1 MTQGR
6 VIGQAVPR
14 HDARDK
20 ILGKTRYA
28 ADFSMPGMLYG
39 RVLRAPLPSARIRA
53 IDTGAALALPGV
65 EAVLTA
71 TDVPNNRIIT
81 RFGQTRKVGGFEGEY
96 LVLAEQTVR
105 YHGEAVA
112 LIAAR
117 TPQLAAQA
125 AQLVQVTY
133 DPLPGVF
140 DPQQAMQAEAPAVGS
155 APDNIVC
162 RYQVRKG
169 DVAQGFAAA
178 DMVLEKTFRTQ
189 FIEHA
194 YLEPEAGLAWVDD
207 DQVVHIRV
215 STQVIEHYRGI
226 ARVLGVAE
234 NRVRVFGTMVGGG
247 FGGKEDI
254 TVESY
259 LALLAQKTG
268 KPVKMVNSRE
278 ESFIGHSKRHP
289 FIMRYKLGARRDGDL
304 LALEAELIAD
314 AGAYVLLSP
323 WVMLYAIVDTTGP
336 YRIRH
341 VKADGVS
348 VLTNNIPTSAMRTF
362 GGGQV
367 CFAYEGMLDAMAAA
381 LHMDPIALRQRN
393 FLRKGESLASGHV
406 LETHVALP
414 ETTSRALEA
423 LGPPSSSRGPIKVG
437 RGLAASLTSYGRMIF
452 LHDTSRAYV
461 GLEMDGS
468 VVVRAGVPD
477 IGGGQSASL
486 GSIAAE
492 TLGVTPADVTI
503 YIMDSALTPLSGT
516 TTATR
521 QLYMSGNAVLQ
532 AATTVRNTL
541 LSMAAELLGDRL
553 PVRPD
558 ELDIADRRIFVRQRP
573 ELSLPMAQVVQAC
586 ADSGLPLF
594 HQAQFNAPVGE
605 LIDFERGY
613 GRVFADFTFGST
625 AAEVEVDTET
635 GRVRVRKLASCF
647 DVGQAINRAS
657 VEGQIEGGA
666 VMGIGWA
673 LTEDYVLR
681 DGYTRTPTFTEYLIP
696 TAMDTPEIQAIV
708 LESGEG
714 LGPFKARGI
723 GEPSLTPVGPA
734 IASAIYD
741 AIGRQ
746 VTALPITPERVL
758 QALAESLEAPSQMPI
773 S

>member
-1 MTQGR
+1 MAQSR
-6 VIGQAVPR
+6 VIGQAIPR
-14 HDARDK
+14 QDARDK

-39 RVLRAPLPSARIRA
+39 AVLRAPLPCARINA
-53 IDTGAALALPGV
+53 IDTSAALALPGV

-71 TDVPNNRIIT
+71 ADVPNNRIIT
-81 RFGQTRKVGGFEGEY
+81 RFGQTREVGGFEGEY
-96 LVLAEQTVR
+96 LVLADELVR

-117 TPQLAAQA
+117 TPQLATQA
-125 AQLVQVTY
+125 TELVQVTY
-133 DPLPGVF
+133 ESLPGVF
-140 DPQQAMQAEAPAVGS
+140 DPQQAMQEKSPRVGS
-155 APDNIVC
+155 ASSNVIS

-169 DVAQGFAAA
+169 DVAQGFADA
-178 DMVLEKTFRTQ
+178 DVVLEKTFRTQ

-215 STQVIEHYRGI
+215 STQVIEHYRGV
-226 ARVLGVAE
+226 AKVLGVPE
-234 NRVRVFGTMVGGG
+234 NRVRIFGTMVGGG

-254 TVESY
+254 TVECY

-278 ESFIGHSKRHP
+278 ESFLGHSKRHP
-289 FIMRYKLGARRDGDL
+289 FIMRYKLGASSAGNL
-304 LALEAELIAD
+304 LALEADLISD

-323 WVMLYAIVDTTGP
+323 WVMLYAMVDTTGP

-341 VKADGVS
+341 VKVDGVS

-362 GGGQV
+362 GAGQV

-381 LHMDPIALRQRN
+381 LQIDPIALRQQN
-393 FLRKGESLASGHV
+393 YLHKGDTLASGHV

-414 ETTSRALEA
+414 ETTPRALEA
-423 LGPPSSSRGPIKVG
+423 LGSPTPNRDSLKVG
-437 RGLAASLTSYGRMIF
+437 RGLASSLTSYGRMIF

-486 GSIAAE
+486 CSVAAE
-492 TLGVTPADVTI
+492 TLGVMPADVTI
-503 YIMDSALTPLSGT
+503 YIMDSALTPLAGT

-532 AATTVRNTL
+532 AATTVRSTL
-541 LSMAAELLGDRL
+541 LSMAAELLSDRMA
-553 PVRPD
+553 VRPD
-558 ELDIADRRIFVRQRP
+558 ELDIADRRIFLSRNPQV
-573 ELSLPMAQVVQAC
+573 SLPMIQVIQAC
-586 ADSGLPLF
+586 ADNGLPLF

-625 AAEVEVDTET
+625 AVEVEVDTET
-635 GRVRVRKLASCF
+635 GRVRVLKLASCF
-647 DVGQAINRAS
+647 DVGQSINRAS

-666 VMGIGWA
+666 VMGLGWA
-673 LTEDYVLR
+673 LTEDYVMR
-681 DGYTRTPTFTEYLIP
+681 DGYTHTPTFTEYLIP
-696 TAMDTPEIQAIV
+696 TAMDIPEIQAIV

-714 LGPFKARGI
+714 LGPFNARGI
-723 GEPSLTPVGPA
+723 GEPALTPVGPA
-734 IASAIYD
+734 IASAIYH

-746 VTALPITPERVL
+746 ITSLPITPGRVL
-758 QALAESLEAPSQMPI
+758 EALHSTS
-773 S
+773 

>member
-1 MTQGR
+1 MAQGR
-6 VIGQAVPR
+6 VIGRAIPR
-14 HDARDK
+14 QDARDK

-39 RVLRAPLPSARIRA
+39 HVLRAPLPSAWIRA
-53 IDTGAALALPGV
+53 IDTSAARTLPGV

-71 TDVPNNRIIT
+71 ADVPHNRIVT

-96 LVLAEQTVR
+96 LVLADEQVR

-117 TPQLAAQA
+117 TPQLAQQA
-125 AQLVQVTY
+125 AALVQVTY
-133 DPLPGVF
+133 ESRPGVF
-140 DPQQAMQAEAPAVGS
+140 DPQQAMQEEAPRVGGGDS
-155 APDNIVC
+155 NVIC

-169 DVAQGFAAA
+169 NVEQGFADA
-178 DMVLEKTFRTQ
+178 DVVLENTYRTQ

-215 STQVIEHYRGI
+215 STQVIEHYRGV
-226 ARVLGVAE
+226 AKVLGLPE
-234 NRVRVFGTMVGGG
+234 NRIRVFGTMVGGG

-259 LALLAQKTG
+259 LALLAWKTG
-268 KPVKMVNSRE
+268 KPVKLVNTRE

-289 FIMRYKLGARRDGDL
+289 FVMRYKLAASRAGEL
-304 LALEAELIAD
+304 LALEAELVAD

-323 WVMLYAIVDTTGP
+323 WVMLYAIVDCTGP

-341 VKADGVS
+341 VKADGLS
-348 VLTNNIPTSAMRTF
+348 VLTNNTPTSAMRTF
-362 GGGQV
+362 GAGQV
-367 CFAYEGMLDAMAAA
+367 CFAYEGMLDAMAEA
-381 LHMDPIALRQRN
+381 LGMDPIALRQRN
-393 FLRKGESLASGHV
+393 YLRKGEALATGYV

-414 ETTSRALEA
+414 ETTTRALEA
-423 LGPPSSSRGPIKVG
+423 LGPPAASRGPIKVG
-437 RGLAASLTSYGRMIF
+437 QGLAASLTSYGRMIF
-452 LHDTSRAYV
+452 LHDTSRANV

-486 GSIAAE
+486 CSIAAE
-492 TLGVTPADVTI
+492 ALGVQPSDVTI
-503 YIMDSALTPLSGT
+503 YIMDSALTPLAGT

-532 AATTVRNTL
+532 AANTVRNTL
-541 LSMAAELLGDRL
+541 LSMAAELLSDRL
-553 PVRPD
+553 AVRPD
-558 ELDIADRRIFVRQRP
+558 ELDLADRHIFVRQHP
-573 ELSLPMAQVVQAC
+573 EISLPMVQVIQAC

-594 HQAQFNAPVGE
+594 HQAQFNAPTGE
-605 LIDFERGY
+605 LIDFERGH
-613 GRVFADFTFGST
+613 GQVFADFTFGST

-635 GRVRVRKLASCF
+635 GRVRVRKLVSCF
-647 DVGQAINRAS
+647 DVGQSINRAS

-666 VMGIGWA
+666 VMGLGWA
-673 LTEDYVLR
+673 LTEDYALR

-696 TAMDTPEIQAIV
+696 TAMDIPDIQAIV

-714 LGPFKARGI
+714 LGPFNARGI

-734 IASAIYD
+734 IASAVYH

-746 VTALPITPERVL
+746 ITNFPITPERVL
-758 QALAESLEAPSQMPI
+758 EALARAPEVPAV
-773 S
+773 